1 MDGGR
6 NKLYIIIAIICFVLC
21 GIYYVSL
28 RLRTEKVSVAS
39 AVPPVVEAAMES
51 PAPEP
56 APAPLVKVHVAGAVV
71 SPGVYALPKGSRAED
86 AVALAGGFTADAD
99 TASVNLAAVVQD
111 GQQLIIRVVGEAGGA
126 SARVKD
132 NPLASGAKINLNT
145 APQEELML
153 LPGIGETLAGAI
165 LRYREENGGFETIQE
180 LMNVPKIGEKTF
192 ANLETFITVE

>member
-28 RLRTEKVSVAS
+28 RLRTEKVPVAS

-111 GQQLIIRVVGEAGGA
+111 GQQLIIRVMGEAGGA